1 MGINYSPKIVTDGLV
16 LCLDAANPLSYPGS
30 GNTWKE
36 IVNNNDCTLYN
47 SPPFSS
53 NNKGYLAFNTS
64 SNAGHYGR
72 GSINNWFTN
81 AFTIEATFY
90 HTSSMLWEALWSNNA
105 GSSWSNADKEA
116 PLLTFN
122 GNSTSVWHQIGINQ
136 AGTSGNGVW
145 LDLTAN
151 HLNKWV
157 TVSLTRSGTSINI
170 YAIYDN
176 VWISNTG
183 TYSYAINTTRNNYI
197 VGRHWYNSGV
207 TSSQLFKGYIASIRV
222 YNTALEFNHINQN
235 YLALKGRFGL

>member
-1 MGINYSPKIVTDGLV
+1 MGAVLNPDIVTDGLI
-16 LCLDAANPLSYPGS
+16 LCLDAGLPKSYPGS
-30 GNTWKE
+30 GNTWLE
-36 IVNNNDCTLYN
+36 LANNNDCTLYN
-47 SPPFSS
+47 NPIFSS
-53 NNKGYLAFNTS
+53 NNKGYLSFNTV

-72 GSINNWFTN
+72 GTINNWFTDQ
-81 AFTIEATFY
+81 FTIEATFY

-122 GNSTSVWHQIGINQ
+122 GNNTSVWHQIGINQ
-136 AGTSGNGVW
+136 AGTSVNGVW
-145 LDLTAN
+145 LDLTES

-176 VWISNTG
+176 TWISNSG
-183 TYSYAINTTRNNYI
+183 SYSYTINTTRNNYI

-222 YNTALEFNHINQN
+222 YNKALNFEDINKN
-235 YLALKGRFGL
+235 YKALKGRYD